1 MPHDESLPLPEKRL
15 RSAEQKQEDIRAQ
28 AEAMGVDEAYI
39 STLVDTFYG
48 RVQENALLG
57 PIFEE
62 VVDGKWDKHLVTM
75 KSFWG
80 SMALGLNT
88 YEGRPMPKHMA
99 LKGLT
104 PEHFATWLELF
115 YQTLQDT
122 APSQAAEDY
131 FIERAARIARGFQLN
146 IFTYQPEAHDPGK
159 SV

>member
-1 MPHDESLPLPEKRL
+1 MPHDQSAPAPEKRL
-15 RSAEQKQEDIRAQ
+15 RSAEQKQADIRAQ
-28 AEAMGVDEAYI
+28 ADAMGVDEAYI
-39 STLVDTFYG
+39 STLVDTFYE
-48 RVQENALLG
+48 RVQQNELLG

-62 VVDGKWDKHLVTM
+62 VVDGHWDKHLATM

-115 YQTLQDT
+115 YKTLQDT
-122 APSQAAEDY
+122 APSKAAEDY

-146 IFTYQPEAHDPGK
+146 IFTYRPDAFDPEK
-159 SV
+159 RT

>member
-62 VVDGKWDKHLVTM
+62 VVDGKWDKHLATM

-146 IFTYQPEAHDPGK
+146 IFTYKPEIMDGAK
-159 SV
+159 A